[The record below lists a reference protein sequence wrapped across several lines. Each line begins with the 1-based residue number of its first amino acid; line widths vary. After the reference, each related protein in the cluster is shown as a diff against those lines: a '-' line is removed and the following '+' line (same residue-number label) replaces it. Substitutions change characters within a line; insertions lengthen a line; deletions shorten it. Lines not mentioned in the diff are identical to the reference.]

1 MRPEFFAKRA
11 FFLVSLFCLSSVA
24 CIAVGF
30 IPTGDWNSSWG
41 PVSIRTTG
49 EYFPDGS
56 MHITGSW
63 NEGHGHVGTITR
75 GAVSPNTNK
84 FWFEFYQPWDGVT
97 GTARFT
103 RLDNGNYHGTFTHNN
118 GPKARLSGTWDLTR
132 PSGYHPV
139 AAVQPMPGAYQA
151 APAYHAPAA
160 VQPMPAAYQVP
171 AAPKQGLIA
180 GTWNSDWGPVV
191 FKVGA
196 RRMDGWCPISGHWNQ
211 GGGKVGTFTGLYSE
225 SGRGMS
231 FSYYMPWTNTR
242 GKANLKL
249 LAGNRTLQGT
259 WTQPGSSGA
268 WTMTR

>member
-1 MRPEFFAKRA
+1 MRLEFSAKRA
-11 FFLVSLFCLSSVA
+11 FFLVSLFCLASVA
-24 CIAVGF
+24 CIAVGV

-41 PVSIRTTG
+41 PVSIKTTG

-56 MHITGSW
+56 MRITGSW

-97 GTARFT
+97 GSARFT
-103 RLDNGNYHGTFTHNN
+103 QLDNGNYHGTFTHHN

-139 AAVQPMPGAYQA
+139 AAVQPMPE
-151 APAYHAPAA
+151 
-160 VQPMPAAYQVP
+160 AYQVP

-180 GTWNSDWGPVV
+180 GTWNSEWGPVV

-225 SGRGMS
+225 SA
-231 FSYYMPWTNTR
+231 YYMPWANTR

-249 LAGNRTLQGT
+249 LAGNRTLRGS
-259 WTQPGSSGA
+259 WTQPGSSGT